1 MVFLGLLLT
10 HLHASW
16 QMRAVPLDHI
26 MHSLAAA
33 PSAPLT
39 VEGVLARPIEP
50 QRDRQR
56 LYLQVQRLETPT
68 GWQTA
73 TGLVRLSVPADG
85 LPYVPGDRL
94 RVSRLRLHEVRG
106 LQNPGTFNFQR
117 FMQRQ
122 GISAVGGVSNPTRIS
137 LQHRPPGLVLPRLI
151 EQWRQHLQGRIRASL
166 HAPYD
171 AVFLAMVLG
180 QRGHLPAA
188 VEESFRQT
196 GTAHLLVVSGLHV
209 GFIAVTFMLI
219 WRTVLREVRSRLPRS
234 WWPGCRPTPLAIV
247 LLSPPLFF
255 YCTLVGWHI
264 PATRAAVM
272 VWVSLLA
279 LTLNRTQEIMSV
291 LLLAAAAILL
301 CDPAALFTPGFQLS
315 FIAVASL
322 ILASRHTILA
332 VPLPSVLERWRHR
345 VKVAVVLSSAAYFG
359 TLPVLASLFHTLP
372 TFGIPANLILVPL
385 AGVLVPAGVL
395 VLGVVS
401 ICPAVSSIVFPPFAF
416 VLSWMLR
423 IAETIAHLPG
433 GQLYV
438 PAPSWIMLLGYY
450 GGLMGV
456 LLWPLYRRHVLVVGM
471 SVLLCLVGAG
481 WQYLETRVRQLRVTF
496 LDVGSGDA
504 ILVQTPGQ
512 HALLIDGGGTHDG
525 HFDIG
530 RQVLAPFLWNRSVR
544 RFELMAI
551 THPEANH
558 ARGLMSVLQLFPS
571 QHLLTNGSPVTAP
584 YFKDLDVL
592 GKRWG
597 MQHHTALDGPREW
610 QWERLRVTVLAPPG
624 RAEQQPTAWKART
637 ENDRSLVLR
646 LQYGTV
652 RFLLTGDIQ
661 HATERWLLTHRP
673 DLQAD
678 ILQVPHHGSKTS
690 SLPAFVQ
697 QVRPQVAIIS
707 LGAGNPYG
715 HPHPQVLSV
724 LANQRLPV
732 FRTDQH
738 GAITVT
744 SDGRSFQVVP
754 FRPYRPPFTAAG
766 TAVP

>member
-1 MVFLGLLLT
+1 
-10 HLHASW
+10 
-16 QMRAVPLDHI
+16 
-26 MHSLAAA
+26 
-33 PSAPLT
+33 
-39 VEGVLARPIEP
+39 
-50 QRDRQR
+50 
-56 LYLQVQRLETPT
+56 
-68 GWQTA
+68 
-73 TGLVRLSVPADG
+73 
-85 LPYVPGDRL
+85 
-94 RVSRLRLHEVRG
+94 
-106 LQNPGTFNFQR
+106 
-117 FMQRQ
+117 
-122 GISAVGGVSNPTRIS
+122 
-137 LQHRPPGLVLPRLI
+137 
-151 EQWRQHLQGRIRASL
+151 
-166 HAPYD
+166 
-171 AVFLAMVLG
+171 
-180 QRGHLPAA
+180 
-188 VEESFRQT
+188 
-196 GTAHLLVVSGLHV
+196 
-209 GFIAVTFMLI
+209 
-219 WRTVLREVRSRLPRS
+219 
-234 WWPGCRPTPLAIV
+234 
-247 LLSPPLFF
+247 
-255 YCTLVGWHI
+255 
-264 PATRAAVM
+264 
-272 VWVSLLA
+272 
-279 LTLNRTQEIMSV
+279 
-291 LLLAAAAILL
+291 
-301 CDPAALFTPGFQLS
+301 
-315 FIAVASL
+315 
-322 ILASRHTILA
+322 
-332 VPLPSVLERWRHR
+332 
-345 VKVAVVLSSAAYFG
+345 
-359 TLPVLASLFHTLP
+359 
-372 TFGIPANLILVPL
+372 
-385 AGVLVPAGVL
+385 
-395 VLGVVS
+395 
-401 ICPAVSSIVFPPFAF
+401 
-416 VLSWMLR
+416 MLR
-423 IAETIAHLPG
+423 IAETMAHLPG